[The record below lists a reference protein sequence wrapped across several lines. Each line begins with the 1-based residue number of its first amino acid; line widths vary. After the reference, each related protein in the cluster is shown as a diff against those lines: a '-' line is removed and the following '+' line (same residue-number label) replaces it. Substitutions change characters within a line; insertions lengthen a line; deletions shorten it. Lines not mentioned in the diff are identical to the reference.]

1 METFQSFIVSI
12 ERLGC
17 CETEQ
22 KLKSEGAKKKKKM
35 LQFQEGWVE
44 AKAACRLYFEI
55 AALVVPEDSPPP
67 RGHFAADALFYV
79 RP

>member
-1 METFQSFIVSI
+1 METFQRFIVSK

-22 KLKSEGAKKKKKM
+22 KLKSEGAKKRKM

-44 AKAACRLYFEI
+44 AKAACRLSFEI
-55 AALVVPEDSPPP
+55 AALVVPVDSPSP